1 MVTAPRHCTAL
12 YCTVQEMVAA
22 PRPAV
27 LGLLTASYLLGELG
41 HFLLSATSRDMAR
54 DIGE

>member
-1 MVTAPRHCTAL
+1 MTAPRHCTAL